1 MAIQIQPLPLADA
14 SYSEDGEDFF
24 RREVER
30 YLLLLSAGISGATSL
45 VGTEASLASKRE
57 NFVSPPVA

>member
-1 MAIQIQPLPLADA
+1 VAVQIQPLPLADN
-14 SYSEDGEDFF
+14 SYSQDGEDFF

-30 YLLLLSAGISGATSL
+30 YLLLLSAEISGASSL
-45 VGTEASLASKRE
+45 FGTEASLASKRE

>member
-1 MAIQIQPLPLADA
+1 MAVQIQPLPLAA
-14 SYSEDGEDFF
+14 SSYSPDGEDFF

-30 YLLLLSAGISGATSL
+30 YLLLLSAEISGATSL
-45 VGTEASLASKRE
+45 FGTEASLASKRE